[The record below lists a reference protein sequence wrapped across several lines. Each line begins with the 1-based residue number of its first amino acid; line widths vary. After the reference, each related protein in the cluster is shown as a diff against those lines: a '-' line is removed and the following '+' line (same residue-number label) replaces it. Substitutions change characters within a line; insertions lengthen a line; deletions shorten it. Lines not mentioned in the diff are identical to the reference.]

1 METAALKAASFSGL
15 VWSGTGN
22 RTCGILGFDSTLPLK
37 KHAAT
42 PGSVRVERVSSSRV
56 SVGQTEDV
64 GSLRLELQHWVHL
77 LSVLGKALWVL
88 STVQQTLCPRV
99 QSPPAAQAPGS
110 CLVPQ
115 QWACRVESTV
125 VLLQAVWWQAH
136 SYTH

>member
-42 PGSVRVERVSSSRV
+42 VGPVRVERVSSSHV

-64 GSLRLELQHWVHL
+64 GSLRLKLQHCVHL
-77 LSVLGKALWVL
+77 LSVPGKALWVL
-88 STVQQTLCPRV
+88 STVSLCPE
-99 QSPPAAQAPGS
+99 SSGCTGAELLPGS
-110 CLVPQ
+110 SAGGL
-115 QWACRVESTV
+115 
-125 VLLQAVWWQAH
+125 
-136 SYTH
+136 